1 MRQRGFSLFEFAIVA
16 AVFALLLGVAL
27 GRMGWYQQAGEQAS
41 LQAIQIN
48 LRAALSAQVMALQ
61 AQGREADV
69 AGLAGANP
77 VLWLERPPST
87 YAGVLSATQA
97 QVLPAGS
104 WYFSQEAQL
113 LVYVLAEQETSLNSA
128 ARNICFRVELQRLPP
143 KTANAAR
150 QPVNHAGVEF
160 KEVTECRIAPPAK
173 AAHR

>member
-61 AQGREADV
+61 AQGREAEV
-69 AGLAGANP
+69 AALAGANP

-97 QVLPAGS
+97 QSLAAGS
-104 WYFSQEAQL
+104 WYFSQEERI
-113 LVYVLAEQETSLNSA
+113 LVYVLSRQETSLNSA
-128 ARNICFRVELQRLPP
+128 ARNICFRVELQRVPS
-143 KTANAAR
+143 KIANAAR
-150 QPVNHAGVEF
+150 QPVNHAGVELR
-160 KEVTECRIAPPAK
+160 EVTGCRIAPPAK
-173 AAHR
+173 AGHR